1 MRNGISRVSLKEKFQ
16 ELQDNLL
23 SEIKSFYSDRLVSVV
38 VFGSVA
44 GETYR
49 PDSDIDVLIIAE
61 ALPRGRMKRVEEF
74 SAVEERLDPF
84 LDSLKKEGI
93 HTYMSAVFK
102 TPEEAERGSPLF
114 LDMVEDARILFD
126 RDQFFSRVLGS
137 LRKRL
142 KELGARRIWKGN
154 VRHWVLKPDYKP
166 GEVFEL

>member
-1 MRNGISRVSLKEKFQ
+1 MSLKERFK

-23 SEIKSFYSDRLVSVV
+23 FETKSFYGARLVSVV

-44 GETYR
+44 RETYR

-61 ALPRGRMKRVEEF
+61 TLPRGRMKRVEEF
-74 SAVEERLDPF
+74 SAIEERLDPF

-93 HTYMSAVFK
+93 QTCISAIFK
-102 TPEEAERGSPLF
+102 TPEEAEHGSPLF
-114 LDMVEDARILFD
+114 LDMVEDALILFD
-126 RDQFFSRVLGS
+126 REQFFSRVLGK

-154 VRHWVLKPDYKP
+154 VWHWVLKPDYKP